1 MSINY
6 NLEIVSME
14 VYPHTGSYD
23 NVVYNVFSRYWAS
36 ADNGVK
42 DLRPLAT
49 AVEMP
54 QENFIP
60 YEDLTNEIVSGWVT
74 SATDMPALQLEL
86 AASIAEKSKPAES
99 EILPVPW
106 SN

>member
-14 VYPHTGSYD
+14 VYAHTGSYD

-54 QENFIP
+54 SSDFIP
-60 YEDLTNEIVSGWVT
+60 YEDLTNEVVSSWVT
-74 SATDMPALQLEL
+74 SATDIPALQVEL
-86 AASIAEKSKPAES
+86 AASIAQKSLPPTS
-99 EILPVPW
+99 EVLPVPW

>member
-6 NLEIVSME
+6 NLEIVSLE

-23 NVVYNVFSRYWAS
+23 NVVYNVYSRYWAT

-60 YEDLTNEIVSGWVT
+60 YEQLTNEIVSGWVS
-74 SATDMPALQLEL
+74 SAVDLNALQLEL
-86 AASIAEKSKPAES
+86 SASIVEKSKPAES

>member
-23 NVVYNVFSRYWAS
+23 NVVYNVFSRYWAT

-60 YEDLTNEIVSGWVT
+60 YDQLTNEIVSGWVT
-74 SATDMPALQLEL
+74 SAVDIPALQAEL
-86 AASIAEKSKPAES
+86 AASIAQKSLPPTS

-106 SN
+106 NN